1 MEMFLVSGN
10 SVYYGIA
17 APVILCGMCSY
28 IPKLRQISE
37 YCKPENFCSTRGTVE
52 SINWMCV
59 SCNYNLF
66 FNKRSQQASSIA
78 QTFSSHFSKQI
89 SRDERVRPVRLSK
102 VTYYCEWETSLA
114 MIEGKWEKWFK
125 HKLQHNIM
133 HRHNKFTNYV
143 SKLMFVCTCKW
154 GHSILLMVSA
164 MECSE
169 LDPETPWCWILSP
182 V

>member
-28 IPKLRQISE
+28 IPKLRQISV
-37 YCKPENFCSTRGTVE
+37 YCKPENFCSTYGTVE

-66 FNKRSQQASSIA
+66 SFKKRSQQASSIA
-78 QTFSSHFSKQI
+78 QTFSSQFSKRI

-125 HKLQHNIM
+125 YKLFRLKKLWLSLCPTINHTSLIAG
-133 HRHNKFTNYV
+133 HRLANKTI
-143 SKLMFVCTCKW
+143 S
-154 GHSILLMVSA
+154 SIFETLLA
-164 MECSE
+164 RWW
-169 LDPETPWCWILSP
+169 PTHHYAQP
-182 V
+182 